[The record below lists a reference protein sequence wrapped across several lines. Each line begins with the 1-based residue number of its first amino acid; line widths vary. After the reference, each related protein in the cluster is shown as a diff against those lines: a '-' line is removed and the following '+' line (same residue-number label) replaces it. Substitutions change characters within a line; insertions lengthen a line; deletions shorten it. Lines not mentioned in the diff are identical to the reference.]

1 MHPEHRN
8 FSHLTEFNRIIS
20 GRIFAA
26 AGLSA
31 GKAV

>member
-1 MHPEHRN
+1 MHAEYRG
-8 FSHLTEFNRIIS
+8 FSLLAEFNRIIS
-20 GRIFAA
+20 GRIIAA